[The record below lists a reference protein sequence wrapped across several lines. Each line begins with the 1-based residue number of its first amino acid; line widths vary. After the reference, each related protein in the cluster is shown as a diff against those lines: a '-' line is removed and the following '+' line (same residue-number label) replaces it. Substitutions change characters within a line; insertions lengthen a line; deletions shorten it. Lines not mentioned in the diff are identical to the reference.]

1 MPQTIVNVGVEEAY
15 AKAKEVFVKQGC
27 IIVSEEQPN
36 QLVVRQ
42 GSLWGISPR
51 TSKKNI
57 TATFKA
63 SGDKTEVTYSTKLSS
78 DWKNVTIIGCILA
91 AALVALCVWMA
102 LDLGEFMTT
111 GGPGFWAWL
120 ITSGDTV
127 RFSAGQ
133 AFVNLAWGL
142 SVFLVIVIVIEAA
155 IYVYTGRSL
164 EVFAQ
169 TTLAQVA

>member
-1 MPQTIVNVGVEEAY
+1 LPQTTVNVGIEEAY
-15 AKAKEVFVKQGC
+15 TKAKEALLKQGC
-27 IIVSEEQPN
+27 SVVSEEQPK

-51 TSKKNI
+51 TAKKMVK
-57 TATFKA
+57 ATFES
-63 SGDKTEVTYSTKLSS
+63 SGEKTCITYSSKLAT
-78 DWKNVTIIGCILA
+78 DWKNVTIIGCVLA

-102 LDLGEFMTT
+102 LDLSEFMTT
-111 GGPGFWAWL
+111 GGPGVWSWL

-142 SVFLVIVIVIEAA
+142 SVFLIIIIAIEAA
-155 IYVYTGRSL
+155 IYVYTGRNI
-164 EVFAQ
+164 EAFAKA
-169 TTLAQVA
+169 TFDELV

>member
-1 MPQTIVNVGVEEAY
+1 LPQTTVNLGVEEAY
-15 AKAKEVFVKQGC
+15 AKAREALIKQGC
-27 IIVSEEQPN
+27 TVVSEEQTK

-51 TSKKNI
+51 TAKKTI

-63 SGDKTEVTYSTKLSS
+63 SGDKTDLTYSSKLAS
-78 DWKNVTIIGCILA
+78 DWKNVTIVGCVLA
-91 AALVALCVWMA
+91 AALVVLCIWMA
-102 LDLGEFMTT
+102 LDLSEFMTT

-127 RFSAGQ
+127 RFNAGQ

-142 SVFLVIVIVIEAA
+142 SVFLVIIIAIEAA
-155 IYVYTGRSL
+155 IYVYTGRNI
-164 EVFAQ
+164 EAFAQ
-169 TTLAQVA
+169 TTFAQLA